1 MVTENETVLTVFFC
15 MNVIKSHLY
24 ASNLSVNSSVD
35 FSAHSVVSLLNTA
48 PSSLSIE

>member
-1 MVTENETVLTVFFC
+1 MVNENETVLTVFFC

-35 FSAHSVVSLLNTA
+35 FSASLLIQW
-48 PSSLSIE
+48 SHC